1 MRQQTWKA
9 GLVMATVIAV
19 AGSAVFAAAAAPA
32 PAKERAPAAAAAPAK
47 EAAKPAA
54 PAAPAHKELLW
65 PDFWQTFHDPTP
77 WLHMGLDERLRI
89 EAGENWQTLSDGV
102 RDPADPRWM
111 YERYRTRWWTKWQ
124 LDENISFNTRLVW
137 EFRTWQ
143 DPEKKTQFANTLIPS
158 ESVTHF
164 NPDEALFDW
173 FNVNIRNLGGLPL
186 TATVGRQDI
195 MFGVGWL
202 VLDASP
208 LDGSRTIGLFDA
220 ARFTYDWSD
229 AATKVDVIYANN
241 APESD
246 RWLKPIND
254 QDRGLME
261 SKEQAGI
268 LYLTNTSWKPIQLEG
283 FFIYKQDRPL
293 DHILGNFPYIWS
305 EKGDL
310 YTFGAAIAGT
320 RGDHWKYRAEG
331 AVQTGSK
338 AGDVPSTRDTRN
350 VSDLGPTHDVLAFGT
365 LDTLEYQFKDP
376 HDNASHVTYEYASGD
391 DPGTARSERFD
402 LLWGRWPRWSEL
414 LIYTWAN
421 ETRIADVTNL
431 HRFNL
436 GHRIQINK
444 QWQLTGD
451 YHLLFADQN
460 SRAMIPNRIDLSPT
474 DKLRGHLLT
483 SWLRYKFS
491 DQMYGHFLA
500 EYFINP
506 GEYYAAP
513 CDNNAYFLRVNF
525 EYIF

>member
-9 GLVMATVIAV
+9 GLVMATVLAL
-19 AGSAVFAAAAAPA
+19 AGSAVFAAAAAP
-32 PAKERAPAAAAAPAK
+32 APAK

-102 RDPADPRWM
+102 RDAADPRWM
-111 YERYRTRWWTKWQ
+111 YERYRTRWSTKWT

-143 DPEKKTQFANTLIPS
+143 QPEKKTQYANTLIPS
-158 ESVTHF
+158 DSVTAF
-164 NPDEALFDW
+164 NADEALFDW

-186 TATVGRQDI
+186 TATIGRQDI

-220 ARFTYDWSD
+220 ARFTYDWAD
-229 AATKVDVIYANN
+229 ASTKVDVIYANN

-305 EKGDL
+305 ERGDL

-320 RGDHWKYRAEG
+320 QGDHWKYRAEG
-331 AVQTGSK
+331 AVQTGDK
-338 AGDVPSTRDTRN
+338 AGDRFRAGDPRALA
-350 VSDLGPTHDVLAFGT
+350 DLGPTHDVLAFGT

-376 HDNASHVTYEYASGD
+376 HDNATHVTYEYASGD
-391 DPGTARSERFD
+391 DPGTDKSERFD

-421 ETRIADVTNL
+421 ETRVADVTNL

-451 YHLLFADQN
+451 YHLLYADQN
-460 SRAMIPNRIDLSPT
+460 SGAMIPSRINLST
-474 DKLRGHLLT
+474 SDKLRGHLLT

-500 EYFINP
+500 EYFVNP
-506 GEYYAAP
+506 GDYYAAP
-513 CDNNAYFLRVNF
+513 SDNDAYFLRVNF

>member
-9 GLVMATVIAV
+9 GLVMATVIAIV
-19 AGSAVFAAAAAPA
+19 GSAVFAAAAAPA
-32 PAKERAPAAAAAPAK
+32 PAKEPAPAAAAAPAK

-89 EAGENWQTLSDGV
+89 EAGENWQTLNSGNKG
-102 RDPADPRWM
+102 ADDRWM
-111 YERYRTRWWTKWQ
+111 YERYRTRWWTKWT
-124 LDENISFNTRLVW
+124 LSDDISFNTRLVW

-143 DPEKKTQFANTLIPS
+143 DPEKRPQFVNPRGGGVNP
-158 ESVTHF
+158 SVTHF

-195 MFGVGWL
+195 IFGVGWL

-220 ARFTYDWSD
+220 ARFTYDWAD
-229 AATKVDVIYANN
+229 AATKVDVIYVNN

-254 QDRGLME
+254 QYRGLME
-261 SKEQAGI
+261 QKEQAGI
-268 LYLTNTSWKPIQLEG
+268 LYLTNTSFKPIQLEG
-283 FFIYKQDRPL
+283 FFIYKQDTPL
-293 DHILGNFPYIWS
+293 DHTLTNFPSILA
-305 EKGDL
+305 EKGEV

-320 RGDHWKYRAEG
+320 QGDHWKYRAEG
-331 AVQTGSK
+331 AVQTGRK
-338 AGDVPSTRDTRN
+338 AGDLPAGRPNASPT
-350 VSDLGPTHDVLAFGT
+350 GPTEDLLAFGT
-365 LDTLEYQFKDP
+365 LDTIEYQFKDP
-376 HDNASHVTYEYASGD
+376 HDNATHLTYEFASGD
-391 DPGTARSERFD
+391 DPDTNRDERFD

-414 LIYTWAN
+414 MIYTWAN
-421 ETRIADVTNL
+421 ETRVADTTNL

-451 YHLLFADQN
+451 YHALFADEN
-460 SRAMIPNRIDLSPT
+460 SRATSPT
-474 DKLRGHLLT
+474 KINLSTSDKFRGHLLT

-500 EYFINP
+500 EYLINP

-513 CDNNAYFLRVNF
+513 SDNDAYFLRVNF